1 MESLSGCEQ
10 ISGKHGRNRL
20 VPLDVSLLFIR
31 WVRSFRLSFP
41 YLDLYRSGLPGV
53 IRWQNITRTKLVGQV
68 E

>member
-1 MESLSGCEQ
+1 M
-10 ISGKHGRNRL
+10 NRL
-20 VPLDVSLLFIR
+20 VPLDVSLLFI
-31 WVRSFRLSFP
+31 WWIQSLRLSFP